1 MKVLVQPFCGIRSG
15 NKSLKYSMKLI
26 SYFHNII
33 GDGLLPNFGTKFR
46 RLFAMATFH
55 TSQCQDGDRNVKC
68 YHGMKMSGH

>member
-1 MKVLVQPFCGIRSG
+1 
-15 NKSLKYSMKLI
+15 MKLI
-26 SYFHNII
+26 SYFHNIM